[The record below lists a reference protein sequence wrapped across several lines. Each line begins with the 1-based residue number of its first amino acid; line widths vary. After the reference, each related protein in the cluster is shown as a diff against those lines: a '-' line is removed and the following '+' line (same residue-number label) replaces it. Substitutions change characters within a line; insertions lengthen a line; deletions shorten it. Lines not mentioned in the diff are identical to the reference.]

1 MSCPK
6 PYICRIRPPFDPRVV
21 AGADVLRQEA
31 DEAFVGRTALGFY
44 SGTDLIL
51 FGAARQALEI
61 YLKSL
66 FATTASRGVVL
77 ADFNC
82 SSVLGAVE
90 RAGGKPIYVDV
101 DHEFQY
107 HVDQLESAAAGDG
120 IAAVIMTHFFGRS
133 CWTPEIRCWAS
144 SLRARGVVVIEDC
157 AHSFLDASQPDV
169 GRVGDAAVFSFG
181 NDKPL
186 SVGKAGCLML
196 RSARSSELNGLV
208 QLLGTR
214 DAMSE
219 YALVSWYWI
228 CAVLT
233 HPDVCFPGFPMV
245 PPGDWHPGRA
255 EFDSVA
261 DVLIKSG
268 DYKGLSRLP
277 SVLTCLNLARR
288 RGSSNLLQKVSRRLM
303 PWIVRAN
310 GKGVDVQ
317 SPVLL
322 GAISLGALTHALR
335 VGLQPHVYPLRRVE
349 CYESAA
355 HATVEIEKARRRGI
369 EAGRYNWSP
378 MLSELRGELR
388 SRPSWAIHSSYMV
401 NYPSWQS

>member
-21 AGADVLRQEA
+21 AESDALRQEA
-31 DEAFVGRTALGFY
+31 DDAFVRRTVLDFY
-44 SGTDLIL
+44 GGTDLIL
-51 FGAARQALEI
+51 FGAARQALEV
-61 YLKSL
+61 YLKSI

-107 HVDQLESAAAGDG
+107 HVDQLESAVSGDG

-133 CWTPEIRCWAS
+133 CWMPEVTRWAS
-144 SLRARGVVVIEDC
+144 SLRARGIVVIEDC

-169 GRVGDAAVFSFG
+169 GRIGDAAVFSFG

-196 RSARSSELNGLV
+196 RSAPSPGLIGLV
-208 QLLGTR
+208 QALCVR

-245 PPGDWHPGRA
+245 PPGRWHPGRT

-261 DVLIKSG
+261 NVLIKSG
-268 DYKGLSRLP
+268 DGKSLFRLS
-277 SVLTCLNLARR
+277 SVRTCLNQARR
-288 RGSSNLLQKVSRRLM
+288 RGSSSLMQKVIRRLM
-303 PWIVRAN
+303 PWTVRVK
-310 GKGVDVQ
+310 GKEVDVQ
-317 SPVLL
+317 TPVLL
-322 GAISLGALTHALR
+322 GPISLGALTRAFR
-335 VGLQPHVYPLRRVE
+335 VGLQPHTYPLRRVE

-355 HATVEIEKARRRGI
+355 RATAEIENARRKGI

-378 MLSELRGELR
+378 MLSELRDESR
-388 SRPSWAIHSSYMV
+388 SRPGWAIHSSCMV